1 LRDVSY
7 GRAAMLRNRTIMEPP
22 KVWPFQV
29 AVAYSPVP
37 ANGGGDA
44 AGGGVYPHSYY
55 TWFTTATFPYT
66 VPDSHELRITAV
78 QFGSKYVAG
87 RSSYFIL
94 DNVMTLSELGPN
106 IILPES
112 SPFIVPAGRTISA
125 RFINN
130 SPEDQNMTGFVL
142 GKVCALTE

>member
-1 LRDVSY
+1 
-7 GRAAMLRNRTIMEPP
+7 MEPSI
-22 KVWPFQV
+22 KWPFQV

-44 AGGGVYPHSYY
+44 VGGGVYPHSFY
-55 TWFTTATFPYT
+55 TWYTTAVFPYT
-66 VPDSHELRITAV
+66 VPDGCELRITAV
-78 QFGSKYVAG
+78 QFGSKFVAG

-94 DNVMTLSELGPN
+94 DNVLTLSELGPN
-106 IILPES
+106 LVLPES
-112 SPFIVPAGRTISA
+112 TPFIVPAGRQIIA

-142 GKVCALTE
+142 GKICRSTEP